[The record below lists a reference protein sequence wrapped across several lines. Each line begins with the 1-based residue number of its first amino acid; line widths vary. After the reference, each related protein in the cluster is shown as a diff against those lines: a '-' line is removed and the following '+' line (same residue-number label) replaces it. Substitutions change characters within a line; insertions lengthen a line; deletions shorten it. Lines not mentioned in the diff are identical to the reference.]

1 MIPRLP
7 QEIRRPDATTIA
19 ILRESRAVI
28 AARPVDLSAAVY
40 RHLPTFAPR
49 TRELIAGE
57 IRLHG
62 ERIVLELLRAV
73 DALDTIA
80 GLESDLQRLG
90 AEHAV
95 RHGVPAEHYPYLGQA
110 LVRAVRELFPASDG
124 GMLGSA
130 WMEVY
135 EWLAAQMLHG
145 AVASVPSYL
154 PPRQRGAGPSP
165 AYWRAYVDAEAPDP
179 LSSDAGERVDLPQ
192 DRTEFL
198 DRDRVEL
205 FERLAR
211 AEDVG
216 ASPDIRGQRALLPG
230 EPTLPVA
237 APRPLP
243 RPEPTV
249 PEAATPPLDTPA
261 RAEASR
267 AEASRAEAAR
277 AEAPR
282 VEAPRAETAA
292 PAETG
297 AVTPPQFASPD
308 PPASPQIGPAVS
320 PQTGLP
326 AGPPTGP
333 IERRLSLRDLPRPG
347 SGSPWP
353 RRAGQ
358 GSGRPSGA
366 DASEPDVRGTDVPE
380 PVAIGRA
387 QPPGSPAAPTWIE
400 PRPAQGMGTGW
411 PPDPAIKPPRP
422 PRPRQPD
429 LDDPPVQA

>member
-19 ILRESRAVI
+19 MLRESRDVI

-49 TRELIAGE
+49 TRELIAAE

-62 ERIVLELLRAV
+62 ERIVFELLRAV
-73 DALDTIA
+73 EALDAIA
-80 GLESDLQRLG
+80 LLEADLHRLG
-90 AEHAV
+90 AEHAG

-110 LVRAVRELFPASDG
+110 LVRAVRELFPGSDG
-124 GMLGSA
+124 GTLGSA

-145 AVASVPSYL
+145 AVASVPSYSP
-154 PPRQRGAGPSP
+154 PPRQREATSSP
-165 AYWRAYVDAEAPDP
+165 AYWRAYVDAETLDP
-179 LSSDAGERVDLPQ
+179 LGSDVGGRVDPAL

-216 ASPDIRGQRALLPG
+216 ASPDVRGQRALLPA

-237 APRPLP
+237 
-243 RPEPTV
+243 V
-249 PEAATPPLDTPA
+249 
-261 RAEASR
+261 
-267 AEASRAEAAR
+267 
-277 AEAPR
+277 
-282 VEAPRAETAA
+282 
-292 PAETG
+292 
-297 AVTPPQFASPD
+297 
-308 PPASPQIGPAVS
+308 
-320 PQTGLP
+320 
-326 AGPPTGP
+326 
-333 IERRLSLRDLPRPG
+333 ERRLSLHELPRPG

-353 RRAGQ
+353 QRAGQ
-358 GSGRPSGA
+358 VTPPSA
-366 DASEPDVRGTDVPE
+366 DAAGAGTNPTESDFRGTAVPE
-380 PVAIGRA
+380 PTAIGRA
-387 QPPGSPAAPTWIE
+387 HPTGPPAAPTWVE
-400 PRPAQGMGTGW
+400 PRSARGMGTGW

-422 PRPRQPD
+422 PRPGQPD
-429 LDDPPVQA
+429 LDDAPVQE

>member
-7 QEIRRPDATTIA
+7 QEVRRPDATTIA
-19 ILRESRAVI
+19 MLRESRAVI

-80 GLESDLQRLG
+80 GVESDLQRLG

-124 GMLGSA
+124 GTLGSA

-154 PPRQRGAGPSP
+154 PPRERRAASSP

-205 FERLAR
+205 FERLTR

-216 ASPDIRGQRALLPG
+216 ASPDIRGQRALLLG

-237 APRPLP
+237 APRPLSQ
-243 RPEPTV
+243 PE
-249 PEAATPPLDTPA
+249 PEAA
-261 RAEASR
+261 
-267 AEASRAEAAR
+267 
-277 AEAPR
+277 
-282 VEAPRAETAA
+282 
-292 PAETG
+292 
-297 AVTPPQFASPD
+297 
-308 PPASPQIGPAVS
+308 PPASVPPGPV
-320 PQTGLP
+320 
-326 AGPPTGP
+326 
-333 IERRLSLRDLPRPG
+333 ERRLSLRELPRPG

-353 RRAGQ
+353 RRAGP
-358 GSGRPSGA
+358 GSARPPGT
-366 DASEPDVRGTDVPE
+366 DVPDPDVRGTDVPE
-380 PVAIGRA
+380 PTAIGRA
-387 QPPGSPAAPTWIE
+387 QPPGRPAAPTWIE
-400 PRPAQGMGTGW
+400 PRPAQGLGTGW

-429 LDDPPVQA
+429 LGNAPAQE

>member
-19 ILRESRAVI
+19 MLRESRDVI

-49 TRELIAGE
+49 TRELIAAE
-57 IRLHG
+57 VRLHG

-73 DALDTIA
+73 DALDA
-80 GLESDLQRLG
+80 LSLLEADLHRLG

-110 LVRAVRELFPASDG
+110 LVRAVRELFPDSDG
-124 GMLGSA
+124 GTLGSA

-154 PPRQRGAGPSP
+154 PPSRHRGAPSSP
-165 AYWRAYVDAEAPDP
+165 AYWRAYVDAEKLDPLAPDV
-179 LSSDAGERVDLPQ
+179 GERVDPAL

-216 ASPDIRGQRALLPG
+216 ASPDVRGQRVLLPE
-230 EPTLPVA
+230 EPTLPVT
-237 APRPLP
+237 APRPL
-243 RPEPTV
+243 
-249 PEAATPPLDTPA
+249 
-261 RAEASR
+261 S
-267 AEASRAEAAR
+267 
-277 AEAPR
+277 
-282 VEAPRAETAA
+282 
-292 PAETG
+292 
-297 AVTPPQFASPD
+297 
-308 PPASPQIGPAVS
+308 GPA
-320 PQTGLP
+320 
-326 AGPPTGP
+326 
-333 IERRLSLRDLPRPG
+333 LPRPG

-353 RRAGQ
+353 QRAGRGAPQ
-358 GSGRPSGA
+358 AA
-366 DASEPDVRGTDVPE
+366 DAADSDAPEPDLRGTDVPG
-380 PVAIGRA
+380 PTAIGRA
-387 QPPGSPAAPTWIE
+387 HPPAPPAAPTWVE
-400 PRPAQGMGTGW
+400 PRSTRGMGTGW
-411 PPDPAIKPPRP
+411 PPDPAIKPPQPTRP
-422 PRPRQPD
+422 GQPD
-429 LDDPPVQA
+429 LDDAPVQE